1 MIYFAAKKQ
10 HNMGSFGI
18 YVIVV
23 TFIFV
28 IYYVVM
34 ICLDLFGTKGER
46 KDSVEVIHAG
56 APVDKATPGTVPSA
70 TVKEE
75 GDGKYSIDGGNRP
88 ESMAEGP
95 SDSKAHAEPIGVT
108 AGKEAE
114 PTPERGQA
122 HPATTA
128 ADIENADVDE
138 LAAQSQAKV
147 DGIKQ
152 EFVNTAPTIQGAVY
166 VDDLEELCREA
177 RLKAEQ
183 EKEQAEQLGL

>member
-28 IYYVVM
+28 IYYVIM
-34 ICLDLFGTKGER
+34 ICLDLFGTKAEK

-56 APVDKATPGTVPSA
+56 VPVDKAAPATVPSA

-75 GDGKYSIDGGNRP
+75 GNGKYSIEGESRP
-88 ESMAEGP
+88 ESMAEGH
-95 SDSKAHAEPIGVT
+95 SGAKADAEPIEDAVE
-108 AGKEAE
+108 KEAG
-114 PTPERGQA
+114 PTPEKGQEQ
-122 HPATTA
+122 PAPTA

-152 EFVNTAPTIQGAVY
+152 EFVNTAPTIQGAMY
-166 VDDLEELCREA
+166 VDELEELCREA

>member
-1 MIYFAAKKQ
+1 
-10 HNMGSFGI
+10 MGSFGI

-28 IYYVVM
+28 IYYVIM
-34 ICLDLFGTKGER
+34 ICLDLFGTKAEK
-46 KDSVEVIHAG
+46 KDSVEVILAG
-56 APVDKATPGTVPSA
+56 VPVDKAAPATVPSA

-75 GDGKYSIDGGNRP
+75 GNGKYSIEDESRP
-88 ESMAEGP
+88 ESMAEGH
-95 SDSKAHAEPIGVT
+95 SGAKADAEPIEDAVE
-108 AGKEAE
+108 KEAG
-114 PTPERGQA
+114 PTPEKGREQ
-122 HPATTA
+122 PAPTA

-152 EFVNTAPTIQGAVY
+152 EFVNTAPTIQGAMY
-166 VDDLEELCREA
+166 VDELEELCREA

>member
-28 IYYVVM
+28 IYYVIM
-34 ICLDLFGTKGER
+34 ICLDLFGTKAEK
-46 KDSVEVIHAG
+46 KDSVEVILAG
-56 APVDKATPGTVPSA
+56 FPVDKAAPATVPSA

-75 GDGKYSIDGGNRP
+75 GNGKYSIEGESRP
-88 ESMAEGP
+88 ESMAEGH
-95 SDSKAHAEPIGVT
+95 SGAKADAEPIEDAVE
-108 AGKEAE
+108 KEAG
-114 PTPERGQA
+114 PTSEKGQEQ
-122 HPATTA
+122 PAPTA

-152 EFVNTAPTIQGAVY
+152 EFVNTAPTIQGAMY
-166 VDDLEELCREA
+166 VDELEELCREA

>member
-28 IYYVVM
+28 IYYVIM
-34 ICLDLFGTKGER
+34 ICLDLFGTKAEK
-46 KDSVEVIHAG
+46 KDSVEVILAG
-56 APVDKATPGTVPSA
+56 VPVDKAAPATVPSA

-75 GDGKYSIDGGNRP
+75 GNGKYSIEGESRP
-88 ESMAEGP
+88 ESMAEGH
-95 SDSKAHAEPIGVT
+95 SGAKADAEPIEDAVE
-108 AGKEAE
+108 KEVG
-114 PTPERGQA
+114 PTSEKGQEQ
-122 HPATTA
+122 PAPTA

-152 EFVNTAPTIQGAVY
+152 EFVNTAPTIQGAMY
-166 VDDLEELCREA
+166 VDELEELCREA

>member
-1 MIYFAAKKQ
+1 
-10 HNMGSFGI
+10 MGSFGI

-28 IYYVVM
+28 IYYVIM
-34 ICLDLFGTKGER
+34 ICLDLFGTKAEK
-46 KDSVEVIHAG
+46 KDSVEVILAG
-56 APVDKATPGTVPSA
+56 VPVDKAAPATVPSA

-75 GDGKYSIDGGNRP
+75 GNGKYSIEGESRP
-88 ESMAEGP
+88 ESMAEGH
-95 SDSKAHAEPIGVT
+95 SGAKAYAEPIEDAVE
-108 AGKEAE
+108 KEVG
-114 PTPERGQA
+114 PTSEKGQEQ
-122 HPATTA
+122 PAPTA

-152 EFVNTAPTIQGAVY
+152 EFVNTAPTIQGAMY
-166 VDDLEELCREA
+166 VDELEELCREA

>member
-28 IYYVVM
+28 IYYVIM
-34 ICLDLFGTKGER
+34 ICLDLFGTKAEK
-46 KDSVEVIHAG
+46 KDSVEVILAG
-56 APVDKATPGTVPSA
+56 VPVDKAAPATVPSA

-75 GDGKYSIDGGNRP
+75 GNGKYSIEGESRP
-88 ESMAEGP
+88 ESMAEGH
-95 SDSKAHAEPIGVT
+95 SGAKADAEPIEDAVE
-108 AGKEAE
+108 KEAG
-114 PTPERGQA
+114 PTSEKGQEQ
-122 HPATTA
+122 PAPTA

-152 EFVNTAPTIQGAVY
+152 EFVNTAPTIQGAMY
-166 VDDLEELCREA
+166 VDELEELCREA

>member
-28 IYYVVM
+28 IYYVIM
-34 ICLDLFGTKGER
+34 ICLDLFGTKAEK
-46 KDSVEVIHAG
+46 KDSVEVILAG
-56 APVDKATPGTVPSA
+56 VPVDKAAPATVPSA

-75 GDGKYSIDGGNRP
+75 GNGKYSIEGESRP
-88 ESMAEGP
+88 ESMAEGH
-95 SDSKAHAEPIGVT
+95 SGAKADAEPIEDAVE
-108 AGKEAE
+108 KEAG
-114 PTPERGQA
+114 PTPEKGREQ
-122 HPATTA
+122 PAPTA

-152 EFVNTAPTIQGAVY
+152 EFVNTAPTIQGAMY
-166 VDDLEELCREA
+166 VDELEELCREA

>member
-1 MIYFAAKKQ
+1 MIYFAANKQ

-28 IYYVVM
+28 IYYVIM
-34 ICLDLFGTKGER
+34 ICLDLFGTKAEK
-46 KDSVEVIHAG
+46 KDSVEVILAG
-56 APVDKATPGTVPSA
+56 VPVDKAAPATVPSA

-75 GDGKYSIDGGNRP
+75 GNGKYSIEGESRP
-88 ESMAEGP
+88 ESMAEGH
-95 SDSKAHAEPIGVT
+95 SGAKADAEPIEDAVE
-108 AGKEAE
+108 KEAG
-114 PTPERGQA
+114 PTSEKGQEQ
-122 HPATTA
+122 PAPTA

-152 EFVNTAPTIQGAVY
+152 EFVNTAPTIQGAMY
-166 VDDLEELCREA
+166 VDELEELCREA